1 MRRWMK
7 RIGIICL
14 IPMVLVILI
23 SILLYI
29 PPFQNFAVRLA
40 TEYASETTGM
50 NIRIGQIRLSF
61 PLNLTIR
68 DVKVITPPDTLLSL
82 ESFQVNIRPLPLL
95 KKEVLVDA
103 IDLRGVKANTGNL
116 IEGMEIKGTLGKL
129 YAKADRIDLGKEI
142 ARLNKIDL
150 SDTAITLL
158 MNDTTTNKDTTSTAV
173 NWKLMLDQIDLDRV
187 AFAMQIPGDSLRL
200 STYIEK
206 AGLTD
211 GIVDLG
217 SARYSASQFL
227 LSGSSLNYDGSYSDP
242 VPGFDPAHIALN
254 DVNIRIDSLL
264 YGGRDISARIKKF
277 SANDRSGLTLSSLT
291 GDISSDSTTIQVP
304 GLLLKTP
311 YSEIRL
317 LATVPWNTFDNT
329 PSGTLHSLLTASV
342 GKEDVFIFAGPLPK
356 EFKQA
361 YPQKRNQP
369 DSRNRREPGCFTA
382 APAERRTAWHL
393 QSEYHRR
400 NESRGRQY
408 PPFG

>member
-50 NIRIGQIRLSF
+50 NIGIGQIRLSF

-158 MNDTTTNKDTTSTAV
+158 MNDTTTNKDTGS
-173 NWKLMLDQIDLDRV
+173 NR
-187 AFAMQIPGDSLRL
+187 PG
-200 STYIEK
+200 
-206 AGLTD
+206 
-211 GIVDLG
+211 
-217 SARYSASQFL
+217 
-227 LSGSSLNYDGSYSDP
+227 SGSVCHADTGRLAAS
-242 VPGFDPAHIALN
+242 FDLYRQGWINRRDSRP
-254 DVNIRIDSLL
+254 RI
-264 YGGRDISARIKKF
+264 
-277 SANDRSGLTLSSLT
+277 
-291 GDISSDSTTIQVP
+291 
-304 GLLLKTP
+304 
-311 YSEIRL
+311 
-317 LATVPWNTFDNT
+317 
-329 PSGTLHSLLTASV
+329 GTLQCFPVSAVRLFPEL
-342 GKEDVFIFAGPLPK
+342 
-356 EFKQA
+356 
-361 YPQKRNQP
+361 
-369 DSRNRREPGCFTA
+369 RR
-382 APAERRTAWHL
+382 
-393 QSEYHRR
+393 
-400 NESRGRQY
+400 
-408 PPFG
+408 

>member
-242 VPGFDPAHIALN
+242 VPGFDPAHIA
-254 DVNIRIDSLL
+254 
-264 YGGRDISARIKKF
+264 
-277 SANDRSGLTLSSLT
+277 
-291 GDISSDSTTIQVP
+291 
-304 GLLLKTP
+304 
-311 YSEIRL
+311 
-317 LATVPWNTFDNT
+317 
-329 PSGTLHSLLTASV
+329 
-342 GKEDVFIFAGPLPK
+342 
-356 EFKQA
+356 
-361 YPQKRNQP
+361 
-369 DSRNRREPGCFTA
+369 
-382 APAERRTAWHL
+382 
-393 QSEYHRR
+393 
-400 NESRGRQY
+400 
-408 PPFG
+408 